1 MTQRSAPVL
10 TATLLFLD
18 IQLVA
23 VAFVL
28 AYHLRIQTENPPL
41 VAIPSFEAYLPIM
54 AIQVVA
60 VVGVFFFYR
69 LYHRARAGS
78 FVDEF
83 YGILAGT
90 SVGILISVAAS
101 FFLFKN
107 NPDYP
112 RLMVAYAWGLTI
124 LLITLGRY
132 LHNRFRWILRS
143 RGVAGDRVLIVGTDE
158 VGRAIYRHILDTPGL
173 GYRILGFVANGAT
186 PDGDEP
192 PGEVLGTIAD
202 LSDLVVEH
210 RPDEVIIA
218 LPQASRDE
226 VLGIIDQCQRENVT
240 VKVYP
245 DVFQII
251 TSEATVD
258 DLGGMPLLTVR
269 DVALRGWRL
278 ALKRAMDMVLSGVGL
293 ILLSPFLLVLAILIK
308 LDSKGSVFYAQER
321 MGLDA
326 VPFKM
331 IKLRSMREDA
341 EADTGPVWPTADD
354 PRRTRIGGFLRRLSL
369 DELPQLINVLLGEM
383 SLVGPRPERPV
394 FVEEFGQTIPRYM
407 ARHRE
412 KAGMTGWAQVNGL
425 RGDTSIVD
433 RTKYDLWYVEHWSL
447 LLDLKILVKTVVQV
461 FRSNNAR

>member
-1 MTQRSAPVL
+1 M
-10 TATLLFLD
+10 
-18 IQLVA
+18 
-23 VAFVL
+23 
-28 AYHLRIQTENPPL
+28 
-41 VAIPSFEAYLPIM
+41 
-54 AIQVVA
+54 
-60 VVGVFFFYR
+60 FFFYR

-124 LLITLGRY
+124 LLVTLGRY
-132 LHNRFRWILRS
+132 LHNRLRWILRS
-143 RGVAGDRVLIVGTDE
+143 RGVAGDRVLIVGRNE
-158 VGRAIYRHILDTPGL
+158 VGRAIYRRIVQTPGL
-173 GYRILGFVANGAT
+173 GYRILGFVSNGAT
-186 PDGDEP
+186 AEEDEV
-192 PGEVLGTIAD
+192 PGEVLGTMSD
-202 LSDLVVEH
+202 LSELVAEH
-210 RPDEVIIA
+210 MPDEVIVA

-226 VLGIIDQCQRENVT
+226 VLDIIDQCQRENVT

-251 TSEATVD
+251 TSEASVD

-278 ALKRAMDMVLSGVGL
+278 ALKRAMDVVLSAVGL
-293 ILLSPFLLVLAILIK
+293 VVLSPVLLLLAILIK
-308 LDSKGSVFYAQER
+308 LDSKGPVFYTQER

-326 VPFKM
+326 IPFHL
-331 IKLRSMREDA
+331 IKLRSMRADA
-341 EADTGPVWPTADD
+341 EAETGPVWSKADD
-354 PRRTRIGGFLRRLSL
+354 PRRTRIGGILRRLSL
-369 DELPQLINVLLGEM
+369 DELPQLINVLRGEM

-394 FVEEFGQTIPRYM
+394 FVEEFVQAIPRYM

-461 FRSNNAR
+461 FRDNNAR

>member
-1 MTQRSAPVL
+1 MRQRGVPVL
-10 TATLLFLD
+10 TATLVFLD
-18 IQLVA
+18 IQLVT
-23 VAFVL
+23 VAFFL
-28 AYHLRIQTENPPL
+28 AYHLRIRTESPPL
-41 VAIPSFEAYLPIM
+41 VAIPPLEAYVPV
-54 AIQVVA
+54 AVIQVAA

-124 LLITLGRY
+124 LLVTLGRY

-143 RGVAGDRVLIVGTDE
+143 HGALGDRVLIVGTDE
-158 VGRAIYRHILDTPGL
+158 VAQAIYRRIVATPGL
-173 GYRILGFVANGAT
+173 GYHILGFVANGAT
-186 PDGDEP
+186 QKQDAV
-192 PGEVLGTIAD
+192 PGEVLGTVSD
-202 LSDLVVEH
+202 LSHLVLEH

-226 VLGIIDQCQRENVT
+226 VLDIIDQAQRENVT

-251 TSEATVD
+251 TSEASVD

-278 ALKRAMDMVLSGVGL
+278 ALKRAMDLALSAVGL
-293 ILLSPFLLVLAILIK
+293 VLLSPILLLLAIVIK
-308 LDSKGSVFYAQER
+308 LDSKGPVFYTQER

-326 VPFKM
+326 VSFQM
-331 IKLRSMREDA
+331 IKLRSMRADA
-341 EADTGPVWPTADD
+341 EAESGPVWPQADD
-354 PRRTRIGGFLRRLSL
+354 PRRTRIGALLRRFSL

-394 FVEEFGQTIPRYM
+394 FVQEFVQTIPRYM

-461 FRSNNAR
+461 FRDSNAR